1 MAKPAIIQSNN
12 PPPKCD
18 IFCRV
23 VDNFGDIGV
32 CWRLA
37 RQLAHSHGWHV
48 RLWVDDWAVAGK
60 IIQALNP
67 VMPSGGQIVEQ
78 ITLQL
83 WPSEQQAFSAED
95 IPHIVIEAFACELPL
110 VYQKAMQHNAPIWI
124 NLEYLSAEAWVA
136 QYHALPS
143 IHPQLGLRKYF
154 FFPGFDAGTGGL
166 LREDGL
172 QQARLA
178 LLNSSA
184 AQAAFWQSLGLAPHN
199 SLRVSL
205 FCYPTAP
212 VISLL
217 QALSSSPQNV
227 QLLVPLGVATEDIKA
242 YFAVDSLQVGDT
254 LSQQQLSVHIIPFLS
269 QAQYDQLLWLCDINF
284 VRGEDSW
291 VRALWA
297 ARPFIWLPYVQT
309 ENTHLDKLQA
319 FLDVY
324 AEHQPSLQQAHFAWS
339 GAGFSAA
346 LWDSLYQQLPEL
358 QQHAQA
364 QTANFAKMA
373 DLATKLVIFCK
384 NYS

>member
-1 MAKPAIIQSNN
+1 MAKPPLIQTKN
-12 PPPKCD
+12 PAPKCD

-37 RQLAHSHGWHV
+37 RQLAHSRGWQL

-60 IIQALNP
+60 IIAGLNP
-67 VMPSGGQIVEQ
+67 VTPSGGQVVEQ

-110 VYQKAMQHNAPIWI
+110 AYQNAMQQRAPIWI
-124 NLEYLSAEAWVA
+124 NLEYLSAESWVA
-136 QYHALPS
+136 EYHALPS

-154 FFPGFDAGTGGL
+154 FFPGFAARTGGL

-172 QQARLA
+172 EEARLA

-184 AQAAFWQSLGLAPHN
+184 AQAEFLQSLGLPIQN

-217 QALSSSPQNV
+217 EALSSSPQNV
-227 QLLVPLGVATEDIKA
+227 QLLVPNGVATDDIKT

-254 LSQQQLSVHIIPFLS
+254 LKQQQLSVHIIPFLS
-269 QAQYDQLLWLCDINF
+269 QTQYDQLLWLCDINF

-291 VRALWA
+291 IRALWA
-297 ARPFIWLPYVQT
+297 ARPFVWLPYVQA
-309 ENTHLDKLQA
+309 ENAHLDKLQA

-358 QQHAQA
+358 QQHAKTQSA
-364 QTANFAKMA
+364 HFAKNE
-373 DLATKLVIFCK
+373 DLATKLVIFCE